1 MPHEIVIPPGEAPK
15 RLENFLKKNF
25 NIGYVRKLF
34 RKNGVRLNGN
44 RAAPEDTARPGDRI
58 QLYIPYEKSKAQR
71 PSDAERFFEIVFEDS
86 DLLVLNKPAG
96 IAVHEGKGIL
106 KRDTVLGQ
114 LEAAYR
120 ARNITPRLVHRID
133 QDTSGLLVVAK
144 NGPMSER
151 LEKIFETR
159 AVEKDYLALVAGRL
173 RAKRGTIDTPLAGR
187 EGRLVEAVTHY
198 KIVRE
203 FGDTTLVDIEI
214 ETGRMHQIRLHFAGI
229 DHPIVM
235 DDVHGD
241 FGFNK
246 EFRKKFGLKRQFLH
260 AAAIGFEYK
269 GKKRKWTAELPQDLT
284 QTIER
289 LEKN

>member
-71 PSDAERFFEIVFEDS
+71 PSDAETFFEIVFEDS

-187 EGRLVEAVTHY
+187 EGRLVGAVTHY